1 MNHALNATAIKH
13 ANQRLILD
21 AVFRAGTTSRTQLA
35 QELCLSKPAISDN
48 LKPLLDLG
56 IIDESG
62 VGSAG
67 PSGGRKSI
75 LLRFNAR
82 HRLIVAANLNF
93 SNPVFALSDL
103 SGNILNSFDITIAPG
118 TAIEACRDL
127 VLGGVRMLLQ
137 SQGANHQQVL
147 CIAIAAPGVFN
158 PEGDLTHYSTSCGG
172 PQWWRV
178 HLKETMEEAFSLP
191 VILCNDVK
199 AATLGEWVHGAGKGV
214 DNLFYLHA
222 GLGIGS
228 GIILDGKPLM
238 GENYS
243 AGEIADNFDP
253 LNGGNGRRL
262 EDSVCI
268 EYLERE
274 CLRRPDSPFVHRQQV
289 PMEEIILAYQAG
301 DPMVLDV
308 VNGICQRLAV
318 LSHNYMTFLSI
329 NYIVFGGDYT
339 PFGDCLRRHL
349 TQLFRGSLW
358 TMPNIQMSILGKYA
372 GIQGMIVLAR
382 DHYFEQICS

>member
-35 QELCLSKPAISDN
+35 QELRLSKPAISDN

-75 LLRFNAR
+75 LLHFNAR
-82 HRLIVAANLNF
+82 HRLIVAVNLNF

-137 SQGANHQQVL
+137 SQGANHEQVL

-178 HLKETMEEAFSLP
+178 NLKETMEEAFSLP
-191 VILCNDVK
+191 VILYNDVK

-274 CLRRPDSPFVHRQQV
+274 CLRRPDSPFAHRQQV

-339 PFGDCLRRHL
+339 PFGDCLQRHL

-382 DHYFEQICS
+382 EHYFEQICS